1 MDSIIKQPHLITFY
15 AATGHLMMHMF
26 AAFYFVI
33 VLAIEDDWNFSYD
46 ELINLWL
53 LGSLLV
59 GLGSIPAGWLSDR
72 WSRSGMLAIMFIGLG
87 ISSIL
92 CGLSNNK
99 FSLMINLSALGL
111 FCSIYHPAGISW
123 VVNTSKE
130 TGKALGFNNIF
141 GGVGIGLGAF
151 SSGLIIDMYNWNYA
165 FIFPGAISII
175 IGIGL
180 FLHIYQGKIS
190 FKNIISDKFNDAPE
204 QNQLLKIA
212 IIMLISITC
221 MSFVY
226 QILQS
231 SLPKV
236 IDIRLA
242 EKLNFS
248 ANHILQS
255 VDQILKSIFP
265 KVIDVHLPEKL
276 DFGAFLIGL
285 IVSFIYIVSGLMNY
299 IGGILADKYP
309 EKNIYLIGIL
319 GQGILL
325 FFIFSLSNYFLII
338 ISLFIVAFNSSILPA
353 ENLLL
358 AYFSPQKHQSLV
370 YGIKFIVSFAI
381 APIALFLISTSYEIT
396 KEFSYLY
403 LSSGILMLILF
414 FVVFTLPSTQKKSIS
429 EAF

>member
-1 MDSIIKQPHLITFY
+1 
-15 AATGHLMMHMF
+15 MF

-72 WSRSGMLAIMFIGLG
+72 WSRSGMLVIMFIGLG
-87 ISSIL
+87 VSSIL

-190 FKNIISDKFNDAPE
+190 FKNIISDKFNDNPE

-212 IIMLISITC
+212 IIMLVSITC

-242 EKLNFS
+242 ER
-248 ANHILQS
+248 
-255 VDQILKSIFP
+255 
-265 KVIDVHLPEKL
+265 L
-276 DFGAFLIGL
+276 DFGASQIGL

-381 APIALFLISTSYEIT
+381 APIALFLISTSYETT

>member
-1 MDSIIKQPHLITFY
+1 MDSNIKQPRLITFY

-87 ISSIL
+87 ASSIL

-130 TGKALGFNNIF
+130 TGRALGFNNIF

-165 FIFPGAISII
+165 FIFPGLISII

-190 FKNIISDKFNDAPE
+190 FKNIISDKFNDNPE

-212 IIMLISITC
+212 IIMLVSITC

-242 EKLNFS
+242 EKF
-248 ANHILQS
+248 
-255 VDQILKSIFP
+255 
-265 KVIDVHLPEKL
+265 
-276 DFGAFLIGL
+276 DFGASQIGL

-319 GQGILL
+319 GQGVLL

-381 APIALFLISTSYEIT
+381 APIALFLISTSYEAT

>member
-87 ISSIL
+87 TSSIL
-92 CGLSNNK
+92 CGFSNNK

-130 TGKALGFNNIF
+130 TGRALGFNNIF

-165 FIFPGAISII
+165 FIFPGLISII

-190 FKNIISDKFNDAPE
+190 FKNIISDKFNDNPE

-212 IIMLISITC
+212 IIMLVSITC

-242 EKLNFS
+242 EKF
-248 ANHILQS
+248 
-255 VDQILKSIFP
+255 
-265 KVIDVHLPEKL
+265 
-276 DFGAFLIGL
+276 DFGASQIGL

-381 APIALFLISTSYEIT
+381 APIALFLISTSYETT

>member
-72 WSRSGMLAIMFIGLG
+72 WSRSGMLVIMFIGLG
-87 ISSIL
+87 VSSIL

-151 SSGLIIDMYNWNYA
+151 SSGLIIDIYNWNYA

-190 FKNIISDKFNDAPE
+190 FKNIISDKFNDNPE

-212 IIMLISITC
+212 IIMLVSITC

-242 EKLNFS
+242 ER
-248 ANHILQS
+248 
-255 VDQILKSIFP
+255 
-265 KVIDVHLPEKL
+265 L
-276 DFGAFLIGL
+276 DFGASQIGL

-381 APIALFLISTSYEIT
+381 APIALFLISTSYEVT

-414 FVVFTLPSTQKKSIS
+414 FVVFTLPSAPKKSIS

>member
-1 MDSIIKQPHLITFY
+1 MDSNVKQPRLITFY

-87 ISSIL
+87 TSSIL

-151 SSGLIIDMYNWNYA
+151 SSGFIIDMYNWNYA
-165 FIFPGAISII
+165 FIFPGLISII

-190 FKNIISDKFNDAPE
+190 FKNIISDKFNDNPD

-212 IIMLISITC
+212 IIMLVSITC

-242 EKLNFS
+242 EKL
-248 ANHILQS
+248 
-255 VDQILKSIFP
+255 
-265 KVIDVHLPEKL
+265 
-276 DFGAFLIGL
+276 DFGASQIGL

-299 IGGILADKYP
+299 IGGILADKYQ

-325 FFIFSLSNYFLII
+325 FFIFSLSNYLLII

-370 YGIKFIVSFAI
+370 YGVKFIVSFAI
-381 APIALFLISTSYEIT
+381 APIALFLISTSYEVT

-414 FVVFTLPSTQKKSIS
+414 FVVFTLPSVRKKSIS

>member
-1 MDSIIKQPHLITFY
+1 MDSNIKQPRLITFY

-72 WSRSGMLAIMFIGLG
+72 WSRSGMLVIMFIGLG
-87 ISSIL
+87 VSSIL

-190 FKNIISDKFNDAPE
+190 FKNIISDKFNDNPN

-212 IIMLISITC
+212 IIMLVSITC

-242 EKLNFS
+242 ER
-248 ANHILQS
+248 
-255 VDQILKSIFP
+255 
-265 KVIDVHLPEKL
+265 L
-276 DFGAFLIGL
+276 DFGASQIGL

-381 APIALFLISTSYEIT
+381 APIALFLISTSYETT

>member
-72 WSRSGMLAIMFIGLG
+72 WSRSGMLVIMFIGLG
-87 ISSIL
+87 VSSIL

-190 FKNIISDKFNDAPE
+190 FKNIISDKFNDNPN

-242 EKLNFS
+242 ER
-248 ANHILQS
+248 
-255 VDQILKSIFP
+255 
-265 KVIDVHLPEKL
+265 L
-276 DFGAFLIGL
+276 DFGASQIGL

-381 APIALFLISTSYEIT
+381 APIALFLISTSYETT

>member
-1 MDSIIKQPHLITFY
+1 MDSNIKQPRLITFY

-87 ISSIL
+87 ASSIL

-130 TGKALGFNNIF
+130 TGRALGFNNIF

-165 FIFPGAISII
+165 FIFPGFISII

-190 FKNIISDKFNDAPE
+190 FKNIISDKFNDNPE

-212 IIMLISITC
+212 IIMLVSITC

-242 EKLNFS
+242 EKF
-248 ANHILQS
+248 
-255 VDQILKSIFP
+255 
-265 KVIDVHLPEKL
+265 
-276 DFGAFLIGL
+276 DFGASQIGL

-381 APIALFLISTSYEIT
+381 APIALFLISISYETT

-414 FVVFTLPSTQKKSIS
+414 FVVFTLPSIRKKSIS

>member
-1 MDSIIKQPHLITFY
+1 MDSNIKQPRLITFY

-87 ISSIL
+87 ASSIL

-130 TGKALGFNNIF
+130 TGRALGFNNIF

-165 FIFPGAISII
+165 FIFPGLISII

-190 FKNIISDKFNDAPE
+190 FKNIISDKFNDNPE

-212 IIMLISITC
+212 IIMLVSITC

-242 EKLNFS
+242 EKF
-248 ANHILQS
+248 
-255 VDQILKSIFP
+255 
-265 KVIDVHLPEKL
+265 
-276 DFGAFLIGL
+276 DFGASQIGL

-319 GQGILL
+319 GQGVLL

-381 APIALFLISTSYEIT
+381 APIALFLISTSYEAT

-414 FVVFTLPSTQKKSIS
+414 FVVFTLPSVRKKSIS

>member
-1 MDSIIKQPHLITFY
+1 MNDKTEKSNLVTFY

-99 FSLMINLSALGL
+99 FSLMINLSSLGL

-123 VVNTSKE
+123 VVNTSKK

-165 FIFPGAISII
+165 FIFPGVISIL
-175 IGIGL
+175 IGIGM
-180 FLHIYQGKIS
+180 FNHIRQGKIS
-190 FKNIISDKFNDAPE
+190 FKNIVSDKFNDNPE

-242 EKLNFS
+242 E
-248 ANHILQS
+248 Q
-255 VDQILKSIFP
+255 
-265 KVIDVHLPEKL
+265 L
-276 DFGAFLIGL
+276 DFGTSQIGL
-285 IVSFIYIVSGLMNY
+285 LVSFIYIVSGLMNY

-403 LSSGILMLILF
+403 LSSGILMLLLF
-414 FVVFTLPSTQKKSIS
+414 FVVLTLPSIQKKSLN
-429 EAF
+429 EAS

>member
-1 MDSIIKQPHLITFY
+1 
-15 AATGHLMMHMF
+15 MMHMF

-72 WSRSGMLAIMFIGLG
+72 WSRSGMLVIMFIGLG
-87 ISSIL
+87 VSSIL

-190 FKNIISDKFNDAPE
+190 FKNIISDKFNDNPE

-212 IIMLISITC
+212 IIMLVSITC

-242 EKLNFS
+242 ER
-248 ANHILQS
+248 
-255 VDQILKSIFP
+255 
-265 KVIDVHLPEKL
+265 L
-276 DFGAFLIGL
+276 DFGASQIGL

-381 APIALFLISTSYEIT
+381 APIALFLISTSYETT

>member
-1 MDSIIKQPHLITFY
+1 MDSFIKQPHLITFY

-87 ISSIL
+87 VSSIL

-190 FKNIISDKFNDAPE
+190 FKNIISDKFNDNPE

-212 IIMLISITC
+212 IIMLVSITC

-242 EKLNFS
+242 ER
-248 ANHILQS
+248 
-255 VDQILKSIFP
+255 
-265 KVIDVHLPEKL
+265 L
-276 DFGAFLIGL
+276 DFGASQIGL

-381 APIALFLISTSYEIT
+381 APIALFLISTSYEAT

-414 FVVFTLPSTQKKSIS
+414 FIVFTLPSTQKKSIS

>member
-1 MDSIIKQPHLITFY
+1 MDSNIKQPRLITFY

-87 ISSIL
+87 ASSIL

-130 TGKALGFNNIF
+130 TGRALGFNNIF

-165 FIFPGAISII
+165 FIFPGLISII

-190 FKNIISDKFNDAPE
+190 FKNIISDKFNDNPE

-212 IIMLISITC
+212 IIMLVSITC

-242 EKLNFS
+242 EKF
-248 ANHILQS
+248 
-255 VDQILKSIFP
+255 
-265 KVIDVHLPEKL
+265 
-276 DFGAFLIGL
+276 DFGASQIGL

-319 GQGILL
+319 GQGVLL

-381 APIALFLISTSYEIT
+381 APIALFLISTSYEAT

-414 FVVFTLPSTQKKSIS
+414 FVVFTLPSVRNKSIS

>member
-1 MDSIIKQPHLITFY
+1 MDSNIKQPRLITFY

-72 WSRSGMLAIMFIGLG
+72 WSRSGMLVIMFIGLG

-151 SSGLIIDMYNWNYA
+151 SSGLIIDLYNWNYA

-190 FKNIISDKFNDAPE
+190 FKNIISDKFNDNPE

-242 EKLNFS
+242 ER
-248 ANHILQS
+248 
-255 VDQILKSIFP
+255 
-265 KVIDVHLPEKL
+265 L
-276 DFGAFLIGL
+276 DFGASQIGL

>member
-1 MDSIIKQPHLITFY
+1 
-15 AATGHLMMHMF
+15 MF

-87 ISSIL
+87 VSSIL

-99 FSLMINLSALGL
+99 YSLMISLSALGL

-190 FKNIISDKFNDAPE
+190 FKNIISDKFNDNPE

-212 IIMLISITC
+212 IIMLVSITC

-242 EKLNFS
+242 ER
-248 ANHILQS
+248 
-255 VDQILKSIFP
+255 
-265 KVIDVHLPEKL
+265 L
-276 DFGAFLIGL
+276 DFGASQIGL

-381 APIALFLISTSYEIT
+381 APIALFLISTSYETT

>member
-1 MDSIIKQPHLITFY
+1 MDSNIKQPRLITFY

-87 ISSIL
+87 TSSIL
-92 CGLSNNK
+92 CGFSNNK

-130 TGKALGFNNIF
+130 TGRALGFNNIF
-141 GGVGIGLGAF
+141 GGVGIGFGAF
-151 SSGLIIDMYNWNYA
+151 SSGLIIDMYKWNYA
-165 FIFPGAISII
+165 FIFPGLISII

-190 FKNIISDKFNDAPE
+190 FKNIISNKFNDNPE

-212 IIMLISITC
+212 IIMLVSITC

-242 EKLNFS
+242 EKF
-248 ANHILQS
+248 
-255 VDQILKSIFP
+255 
-265 KVIDVHLPEKL
+265 
-276 DFGAFLIGL
+276 DFGASQIGL

-319 GQGILL
+319 GQGVLL

-381 APIALFLISTSYEIT
+381 APIALFLISTSYEAT

>member
-59 GLGSIPAGWLSDR
+59 GLGSIPAGWRSDR

-87 ISSIL
+87 VSSIL

-165 FIFPGAISII
+165 FIFPGLISII

-190 FKNIISDKFNDAPE
+190 FKNIISDKFNDNPN

-212 IIMLISITC
+212 IIMLVSITC

-242 EKLNFS
+242 ER
-248 ANHILQS
+248 
-255 VDQILKSIFP
+255 
-265 KVIDVHLPEKL
+265 L
-276 DFGAFLIGL
+276 DFGASQIGL

>member
-1 MDSIIKQPHLITFY
+1 MDSNIKQPRLITFY

-87 ISSIL
+87 ASSIL

-165 FIFPGAISII
+165 FIFPGLISII

-190 FKNIISDKFNDAPE
+190 FKNIISDKFKDNPE

-212 IIMLISITC
+212 IIMLVSITC

-242 EKLNFS
+242 EKF
-248 ANHILQS
+248 
-255 VDQILKSIFP
+255 
-265 KVIDVHLPEKL
+265 
-276 DFGAFLIGL
+276 DFGASQIGL

-381 APIALFLISTSYEIT
+381 APIALFLISTSYEVT

-403 LSSGILMLILF
+403 LSSGILMLLLF
-414 FVVFTLPSTQKKSIS
+414 FVVFTLPSARKKSIN
-429 EAF
+429 EAL

>member
-1 MDSIIKQPHLITFY
+1 MDSNIKQPNLITFY

-87 ISSIL
+87 TSSIL

-165 FIFPGAISII
+165 FIFPGLISII

-190 FKNIISDKFNDAPE
+190 FKNIISDKFNDNPE

-242 EKLNFS
+242 EKL
-248 ANHILQS
+248 
-255 VDQILKSIFP
+255 
-265 KVIDVHLPEKL
+265 
-276 DFGAFLIGL
+276 DFGASQIGL

-319 GQGILL
+319 GQWILL

-381 APIALFLISTSYEIT
+381 APIALFLISTSYEAT

-414 FVVFTLPSTQKKSIS
+414 FVVFTLPSVQKKSIS

>member
-1 MDSIIKQPHLITFY
+1 MDSNIKQPRLITFY

-87 ISSIL
+87 TSSIL
-92 CGLSNNK
+92 CGFSNNK

-130 TGKALGFNNIF
+130 TGRALGFNNIF

-165 FIFPGAISII
+165 FIFPGLISII

-190 FKNIISDKFNDAPE
+190 FKNIISDKFNDNPE

-212 IIMLISITC
+212 IIMLVSITC

-242 EKLNFS
+242 EKF
-248 ANHILQS
+248 
-255 VDQILKSIFP
+255 
-265 KVIDVHLPEKL
+265 
-276 DFGAFLIGL
+276 DFGASQIGL

-381 APIALFLISTSYEIT
+381 APIALFLISTSYETT

>member
-1 MDSIIKQPHLITFY
+1 MDSIIKHPRLISFY

-87 ISSIL
+87 VSSIL

-165 FIFPGAISII
+165 FIFPGLISIM

-190 FKNIISDKFNDAPE
+190 FKNIISDKFNDNPE

-212 IIMLISITC
+212 IIMLVSITC

-236 IDIRLA
+236 IDIRLT
-242 EKLNFS
+242 
-248 ANHILQS
+248 
-255 VDQILKSIFP
+255 
-265 KVIDVHLPEKL
+265 EKL
-276 DFGAFLIGL
+276 DFSTSQIGL
-285 IVSFIYIVSGLMNY
+285 VVSFIYIVSGLMNY
-299 IGGILADKYP
+299 IA
-309 EKNIYLIGIL
+309 
-319 GQGILL
+319 
-325 FFIFSLSNYFLII
+325 
-338 ISLFIVAFNSSILPA
+338 
-353 ENLLL
+353 
-358 AYFSPQKHQSLV
+358 
-370 YGIKFIVSFAI
+370 VSYTH
-381 APIALFLISTSYEIT
+381 L
-396 KEFSYLY
+396 
-403 LSSGILMLILF
+403 
-414 FVVFTLPSTQKKSIS
+414 TLPTIYSV
-429 EAF
+429 

>member
-1 MDSIIKQPHLITFY
+1 MDSNIKQPRLITFY

-87 ISSIL
+87 TSSIL
-92 CGLSNNK
+92 CGFSNNK

-165 FIFPGAISII
+165 FIFPGVISIV

-190 FKNIISDKFNDAPE
+190 FKNIISDKFNDNPN

-212 IIMLISITC
+212 IIMLVSITC

-242 EKLNFS
+242 ER
-248 ANHILQS
+248 
-255 VDQILKSIFP
+255 
-265 KVIDVHLPEKL
+265 L
-276 DFGAFLIGL
+276 DFGASQIGL

>member
-72 WSRSGMLAIMFIGLG
+72 WSRSGMLVIMFIGLG
-87 ISSIL
+87 VSSIL

-165 FIFPGAISII
+165 FIFPGVISII

-190 FKNIISDKFNDAPE
+190 FKNIISDKFNDNPE

-212 IIMLISITC
+212 IIMLVSITC

-242 EKLNFS
+242 ER
-248 ANHILQS
+248 
-255 VDQILKSIFP
+255 
-265 KVIDVHLPEKL
+265 L
-276 DFGAFLIGL
+276 DFGASQIGL

-381 APIALFLISTSYEIT
+381 APIALFLISTSYETT

-414 FVVFTLPSTQKKSIS
+414 FIVFTLPSTQKKSIS

>member
-87 ISSIL
+87 VSSIL

-190 FKNIISDKFNDAPE
+190 FKNIISDKFNDNPE

-212 IIMLISITC
+212 IIMLVSITC

-242 EKLNFS
+242 ER
-248 ANHILQS
+248 
-255 VDQILKSIFP
+255 
-265 KVIDVHLPEKL
+265 L
-276 DFGAFLIGL
+276 DFGASQIGL

-358 AYFSPQKHQSLV
+358 AHFSPQKHQSLV

-381 APIALFLISTSYEIT
+381 APIALFLISTSYETT

>member
-1 MDSIIKQPHLITFY
+1 MDKNIKHPYLITFY
-15 AATGHLMMHMF
+15 AAIGHLMMHMF

-33 VLAIEDDWNFSYD
+33 VLAIEDEWNFSYD

-53 LGSLLV
+53 IGSLLV

-99 FSLMINLSALGL
+99 ISLMINLSSLGL

-123 VVNTSKE
+123 VVNTSHE

-151 SSGLIIDMYNWNYA
+151 SSGIIIDMYNWNYA
-165 FIFPGAISII
+165 FIFPGIISII
-175 IGIGL
+175 IGAGL
-180 FLHIYQGKIS
+180 FIHIQEGKIS
-190 FKNIISDKFNDAPE
+190 LKNIISEKFNSSPD
-204 QNQLLKIA
+204 QNHLLKIA

-242 EKLNFS
+242 EKF
-248 ANHILQS
+248 
-255 VDQILKSIFP
+255 
-265 KVIDVHLPEKL
+265 E
-276 DFGAFLIGL
+276 FGASQIGL
-285 IVSFIYIVSGLMNY
+285 VISFIYIISGLMNY
-299 IGGILADKYP
+299 VGGVLADKYP

-325 FFIFSLSNYFLII
+325 LFIFSLSNYFLII

-381 APIALFLISTSYEIT
+381 APIALFLISTSYEMT
-396 KEFSYLY
+396 REFSYLY
-403 LSSGILMLILF
+403 LLSGLLMLLLF
-414 FVVFTLPSTQKKSIS
+414 FVVFTLPAAQKKSLN
-429 EAF
+429 EAS

>member
-87 ISSIL
+87 VSSIL

-190 FKNIISDKFNDAPE
+190 FKNIISDKFNDNPE

-212 IIMLISITC
+212 IIMLVSITC

-242 EKLNFS
+242 ER
-248 ANHILQS
+248 
-255 VDQILKSIFP
+255 
-265 KVIDVHLPEKL
+265 L
-276 DFGAFLIGL
+276 DFGASQIGL

-381 APIALFLISTSYEIT
+381 APIALFLISTSYETT

-414 FVVFTLPSTQKKSIS
+414 FIVFTLPSTQKKSIS

>member
-1 MDSIIKQPHLITFY
+1 MDSNIKQPRLITFY

-87 ISSIL
+87 GSSIL

-130 TGKALGFNNIF
+130 TGRALGFNNIF

-165 FIFPGAISII
+165 FIFPGLISII

-190 FKNIISDKFNDAPE
+190 FKNIISDKFNDNPE

-212 IIMLISITC
+212 IIMLVSITC

-242 EKLNFS
+242 EKF
-248 ANHILQS
+248 
-255 VDQILKSIFP
+255 
-265 KVIDVHLPEKL
+265 
-276 DFGAFLIGL
+276 DFGASQIGL

-370 YGIKFIVSFAI
+370 YGVKFIVSFAI
-381 APIALFLISTSYEIT
+381 APIALFLISTSYEAT

-414 FVVFTLPSTQKKSIS
+414 FVVFTLPTVRKKSIS

>member
-1 MDSIIKQPHLITFY
+1 MDSNIKQPRLITFY

-72 WSRSGMLAIMFIGLG
+72 WSRSGMLVIMFIGLG
-87 ISSIL
+87 VSSIL

-190 FKNIISDKFNDAPE
+190 FKNIISDKFNDNPE

-212 IIMLISITC
+212 IIMLVSITC

-242 EKLNFS
+242 ER
-248 ANHILQS
+248 
-255 VDQILKSIFP
+255 
-265 KVIDVHLPEKL
+265 L
-276 DFGAFLIGL
+276 DFGASQIGL

-381 APIALFLISTSYEIT
+381 APIALFLISTSYETT

>member
-1 MDSIIKQPHLITFY
+1 MDINIKQPYLITFY

-72 WSRSGMLAIMFIGLG
+72 WSRSGMLAVMFIGLG
-87 ISSIL
+87 VSSIL

-99 FSLMINLSALGL
+99 FSLMINLSILGL

-123 VVNTSKE
+123 VVNTSNE

-151 SSGLIIDMYNWNYA
+151 SSGLIIDMYNWHYA
-165 FIFPGAISII
+165 FIFPGVISVI
-175 IGIGL
+175 IGLGL
-180 FLHIYQGKIS
+180 FIHIYQGKIS
-190 FKNIISDKFNDAPE
+190 FKNIISDKFNDSPE

-221 MSFVY
+221 MAFVY

-242 EKLNFS
+242 EKL
-248 ANHILQS
+248 
-255 VDQILKSIFP
+255 
-265 KVIDVHLPEKL
+265 
-276 DFGAFLIGL
+276 DFGASQIGL
-285 IVSFIYIVSGLMNY
+285 IVSFIYIISGLMNY

-319 GQGILL
+319 GQGVLL

-381 APIALFLISTSYEIT
+381 APIALFLISTSYEVT

-403 LSSGILMLILF
+403 LFSGVLMLVLF
-414 FVVFTLPSTQKKSIS
+414 FIVFTLPSTQKKPIS

>member
-1 MDSIIKQPHLITFY
+1 MDSNIKQPRLITFY

-165 FIFPGAISII
+165 FIFPGLISII

-190 FKNIISDKFNDAPE
+190 FKNIISDKFNDNPE

-212 IIMLISITC
+212 IIMLVSITC

-242 EKLNFS
+242 EKF
-248 ANHILQS
+248 
-255 VDQILKSIFP
+255 
-265 KVIDVHLPEKL
+265 
-276 DFGAFLIGL
+276 DFGASQIGL

-319 GQGILL
+319 GQGVLL

-381 APIALFLISTSYEIT
+381 APLALFLISTSYETT

-414 FVVFTLPSTQKKSIS
+414 FIVFTLPSVRKKSIS

>member
-1 MDSIIKQPHLITFY
+1 MDSNIKPPRLITFY

-87 ISSIL
+87 TSSIL
-92 CGLSNNK
+92 CGFSNNK

-190 FKNIISDKFNDAPE
+190 FKNIISDKFNDNPE

-242 EKLNFS
+242 ER
-248 ANHILQS
+248 
-255 VDQILKSIFP
+255 
-265 KVIDVHLPEKL
+265 L
-276 DFGAFLIGL
+276 DFGASQIGL

-381 APIALFLISTSYEIT
+381 APIALFLISTSYETT